1 MGDISYMK
9 EEFFIFHVWN
19 MGAYFIH
26 ECQISYIS
34 CMKIWRHISHMKEEY
49 SIFNVWKYGSTFH
62 TWKKNFLYFMYGNMG
77 TYFIMKVDFLFF
89 MYENKGAYF
98 IHERRISYMSCMKIL
113 GHISYMKVEFPII
126 HVWKYWVYT
135 FIEWTPLLLFFKEEN
150 PHFPITYNDTITTFY
165 W

>member
-9 EEFFIFHVWN
+9 EEFFIFHVWKYGGIFPYMN
-19 MGAYFIH
+19 VKFLIFHVWKYGDTFH
-26 ECQISYIS
+26 TW
-34 CMKIWRHISHMKEEY
+34 KK
-49 SIFNVWKYGSTFH
+49 IFNVWKYGSTFH
-62 TWKKNFLYFMYGNMG
+62 TWKKNFLYFMYGNME

-98 IHERRISYMSCMKIL
+98 IHESRISYMSCMKLL

-126 HVWKYWVYT
+126 YVWKYWVYT
-135 FIEWTPLLLFFKEEN
+135 FVEWTPLLLFFKEEN